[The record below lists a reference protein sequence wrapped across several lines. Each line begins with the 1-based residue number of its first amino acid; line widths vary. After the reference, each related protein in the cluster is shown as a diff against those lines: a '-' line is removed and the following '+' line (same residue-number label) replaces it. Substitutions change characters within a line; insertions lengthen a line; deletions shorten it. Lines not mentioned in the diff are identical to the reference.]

1 MFPRAAPPRARERL
15 SPHPPNPCRC
25 ELPFL
30 YQYFFHF
37 LATRSSCTSLAE
49 SYHCCN
55 HGARC
60 TGMPCARGPSVVCT
74 LLVVVPSF
82 GGANAVGSGTAAD

>member
-1 MFPRAAPPRARERL
+1 MKTL
-15 SPHPPNPCRC
+15 SVNCR
-25 ELPFL
+25 F
-30 YQYFFHF
+30 QHSFHF

-49 SYHCCN
+49 SYRCCN

-74 LLVVVPSF
+74 QLVVVPSF
-82 GGANAVGSGTAAD
+82 GGANAVGSGTAADLPLHSGNSCWALFCVS